1 MKPKHSLVLAL
12 LLAATLG
19 AAGAPASGG
28 EEGSVPLTLAAGRPL
43 RVALDQKIRLRHVG
57 QPVTATLVEDV
68 YARDRVVLPAGTHVL
83 GRVERLDK
91 PSKGAHWRAIAGG
104 DFTPLRK
111 AVLKFDTLT
120 WGDGRQLTIDTTV
133 DGGYENVALLTAKGS
148 DKETAV
154 DKVKEEAGRR
164 VQEELAPLKGPGKL
178 ERLKD
183 GFIRHLPYHP
193 QYLRKGTLYTARL
206 TAPVP
211 FGTVTPIARAE
222 GVAVAPPGSVLKAR
236 LTSSL
241 DSATSAQGTRVH
253 GVLTQPVFA
262 GDGRLLLPEGTEIEG
277 EVTFSR
283 GARHLRRNGQLR
295 FLFETVRLP
304 GEDPEA
310 MKASLQGAELG
321 RGQRVA
327 IDEEGGATVTNSKA
341 RFVLPA
347 VALLSLRS
355 SLESEAP
362 DPGEVGGGGGGS
374 DILSQGPGG
383 FLAWSLLGVGLSQ
396 ISKPVAAVFGV
407 VGVVRSTYRS
417 FFAKGREVV
426 IPADTAIQ
434 LQLAPAP
441 TGP

>member
-1 MKPKHSLVLAL
+1 MNLTRSVVLAF

-19 AAGAPASGG
+19 AAGAPAS
-28 EEGSVPLTLAAGRPL
+28 EGDEDTVPLILGAGRPL
-43 RVALDQKIRLRHVG
+43 RVALDQKIRLRQVG

-68 YARDRVVLPAGTHVL
+68 YARDRLVLPAGTRVV
-83 GRVERLDK
+83 GRLERLDK
-91 PSKGAHWRAIAGG
+91 LPKGARWRAIAGG

-111 AVLKFDTLT
+111 AVLKFDTLKL
-120 WGDGRQLTIDTTV
+120 GDARELTIDTTV
-133 DGGYENVALLTAKGS
+133 DGGTENVALLTAKGS
-148 DKETAV
+148 EKESAADKIRT
-154 DKVKEEAGRR
+154 EASRR
-164 VQEELAPLKGPGKL
+164 LKEELAPLKGPGKL

-183 GFIRHLPYHP
+183 AFIRHLPYHP
-193 QYLRKGTLYTARL
+193 QDLRKGPLYTARL
-206 TAPVP
+206 TAPLS
-211 FGTVTPIARAE
+211 FGTGTPIARAE
-222 GVAVAPPGSVLKAR
+222 GISVAPPGSVLKAR
-236 LTSSL
+236 LTSTL
-241 DSATSAQGTRVH
+241 DSATSAKGTHVH
-253 GVLTQPVFA
+253 AVLTQPVFA
-262 GDGRLLLPEGTEIEG
+262 ADGRLLLPEGTEIEG

-355 SLESEAP
+355 SLESEGP

-374 DILSQGPGG
+374 DILAQVPGG
-383 FLAWSLLGVGLSQ
+383 FLAWSLIRVGLSQ
-396 ISKPVAAVFGV
+396 ISKPVAAAFGI

-417 FFAKGREVV
+417 
-426 IPADTAIQ
+426 
-434 LQLAPAP
+434 
-441 TGP
+441 